1 MYLHPTSVFAT
12 QMNNVSKDVVS
23 QNEASSDE
31 KLMLQYAQGNEE
43 AFKELYFRHKAP
55 LYRYCI
61 RQYRNTSMA
70 EECYQEIWMKV
81 IRARKRYQ
89 SKAKFS
95 TFLYRIAQNH
105 IIDVYRKEK
114 KRDADCEYDENISND
129 DVSIVE
135 TWKSSSQQLLSS
147 QQEMNQNKIDALRRA
162 ITNLPFE
169 QKTTLLLK
177 IDNGFS
183 IEQIA
188 EITESKKES
197 VKSRIRYATAK
208 LKHLLQSNSINENVL
223 SVKRH
228 NEDEVN

>member
-1 MYLHPTSVFAT
+1 MEIFFRTIIIKSIQST
-12 QMNNVSKDVVS
+12 R
-23 QNEASSDE
+23 NEP
-31 KLMLQYAQGNEE
+31 K
-43 AFKELYFRHKAP
+43 K
-55 LYRYCI
+55 
-61 RQYRNTSMA
+61 
-70 EECYQEIWMKV
+70 
-81 IRARKRYQ
+81 
-89 SKAKFS
+89 
-95 TFLYRIAQNH
+95 IA
-105 IIDVYRKEK
+105 
-114 KRDADCEYDENISND
+114 
-129 DVSIVE
+129 
-135 TWKSSSQQLLSS
+135 
-147 QQEMNQNKIDALRRA
+147 ALRRA